1 MIKFELKTPQPGV
14 VFYGNRQRNRQSGTT
29 AVILNIQAD
38 AGVKEVR
45 FTSIKGCSQ
54 IKIDLSTDSF
64 CPDTE
69 TLYIG
74 SDVTNIRIKNNMFP
88 KVTKVVSDS
97 KHFLSGNVLVEV
109 FEDRTYRLKNTF
121 CKMMNGGNID
131 MKKVNWINDNAFE
144 DCWSANITN
153 IEKTVRCDYKA
164 FFSYNGINL
173 LPVVDGAHMMGNI
186 MMTVSNT
193 IPACTT
199 AINRYIDFSG
209 RNVKLTN
216 PGIVNDI
223 YTAHMPKRIYVDNE
237 GIISPDEIYTA
248 GNTSIENIDI
258 NPKNKYY
265 TSIDGIVY
273 TADKKTLIRCP
284 VGKSGKV
291 VIPDG
296 VTTIGRH
303 AFRSC
308 KISEVVIPDSVTEI
322 GISAFTESHIQDF
335 TLGKGMTYIGKYMF
349 STCKNIKHIHIPSHI
364 KEIMSSAFSACNA
377 EDIVL
382 DEGVERIG
390 LNAFEVSTANDTKIT
405 LPPSVKMIGNG
416 ALRNIK
422 NVTLTDKIPS
432 GFFTSLYTSDSGAD
446 IHVNIGGKQYV
457 LPSQSRFQEIDD
469 YVSFLPINDRL
480 LWQQYMY
487 INDSDI
493 MKRYKFIMRAYKAV
507 NGDIEEQSKKEMLDM
522 LRDNQKYIINNC
534 CEYKYKAEYFIFML
548 SLDICTKQTIEK
560 IISFAD
566 KTEGLSLKAY
576 ALDAL
581 NRIDT
586 KTDFEI

>member
-1 MIKFELKTPQPGV
+1 MTKLELKIPQPGV
-14 VFYGNRQRNRQSGTT
+14 TFYGNRRLTT
-29 AVILNIQAD
+29 VTILDIKVD
-38 AGVKEVR
+38 DGVKEV
-45 FTSIKGCSQ
+45 FFEGLKDCDAIEV
-54 IKIDLSTDSF
+54 KIQSDCR
-64 CPDTE
+64 CPSVE
-69 TLYIG
+69 RLYI
-74 SDVTNIRIKNNMFP
+74 SENVRNISISNNTFP
-88 KVTKVVSDS
+88 NVNRVNSDS
-97 KHFLSGNVLVEV
+97 KYFLSGNVLIEHDDVQ
-109 FEDRTYRLKNTF
+109 DIYILKNTF
-121 CKMMNGGNID
+121 CKKKGENID
-131 MKKVNWINDNAFE
+131 LKNVNRIKDYAFVN
-144 DCWSANITN
+144 CWSANITN
-153 IEKTVRCDYKA
+153 IGKTVRCDYKA
-164 FFSYNGINL
+164 FFNYNGINL

-216 PGIVNDI
+216 PGIVSNI
-223 YTAHMPKRIYVDNE
+223 YPAHMPKRIYVDNE
-237 GIISPDEIYTA
+237 RIISPDEIYTV

-390 LNAFEVSTANDTKIT
+390 LNAFEVSTANDTKII
-405 LPPSVKMIGNG
+405 LPSSVKMIGDG

-422 NVTLTDKIPS
+422 NVTLTNKIPP
-432 GFFTSLYTSDSGAD
+432 GFFMSLDTYESGAD
-446 IHVNIGGKQYV
+446 IYVKIRGKQYI
-457 LPSQSRFQEIDD
+457 LPSQSHFQTIDD
-469 YVSFLPINDRL
+469 YVMSLPFDDQI
-480 LWQQYMY
+480 LWRQFKY
-487 INDSDI
+487 ITEP
-493 MKRYKFIMRAYKAV
+493 MERYEFIMRAYKAV
-507 NGDIEEQSKKEMLDM
+507 DGDIEEQSKKEMLDM
-522 LRDNQKYIINNC
+522 LRDNQEYIINNYC
-534 CEYKYKAEYFIFML
+534 KYRYNVEDFIFML

-581 NRIDT
+581 NRMDT

>member
-1 MIKFELKTPQPGV
+1 MTKLELKIPQPGV
-14 VFYGNRQRNRQSGTT
+14 TFYGNRRLTT
-29 AVILNIQAD
+29 VTILDIKVED
-38 AGVKEVR
+38 GVKEV
-45 FTSIKGCSQ
+45 FFESLKDCDAIEV
-54 IKIDLSTDSF
+54 KIQSDCR
-64 CPDTE
+64 CPSVE
-69 TLYIG
+69 RLYI
-74 SDVTNIRIKNNMFP
+74 SENVRNISISNNTFP
-88 KVTKVVSDS
+88 NVNRVNSDS
-97 KHFLSGNVLVEV
+97 KYFLSGNVLIEHYDVQ
-109 FEDRTYRLKNTF
+109 DIYILKNTF
-121 CKMMNGGNID
+121 CKKKGENID
-131 MKKVNWINDNAFE
+131 LKNVNRIKDYAFVN
-144 DCWSANITN
+144 CCSGNVTN
-153 IEKTVRCDYKA
+153 VSEQILCDYKA
-164 FFSYNGINL
+164 FYQYKGIYQ

-199 AINRYIDFSG
+199 AINRYIDFSR

-216 PGIVNDI
+216 PGIVSNI
-223 YTAHMPKRIYVDNE
+223 YPAHMPKRIYVDNE
-237 GIISPDEIYTA
+237 RIISPDEIYTA

-390 LNAFEVSTANDTKIT
+390 LNAFEVSTANDTKII
-405 LPPSVKMIGNG
+405 LPSSVKMIGDG

-422 NVTLTDKIPS
+422 NVTLTNKIPP
-432 GFFTSLYTSDSGAD
+432 GFFMSLDTYESGAD
-446 IHVNIGGKQYV
+446 IYVKIRGKQYI
-457 LPSQSRFQEIDD
+457 LPSQSHFQTIDD
-469 YVSFLPINDRL
+469 YVMSLPFDDQI
-480 LWQQYMY
+480 LWRQFKY
-487 INDSDI
+487 ITEP
-493 MKRYKFIMRAYKAV
+493 MERYEFIMRAYKAV
-507 NGDIEEQSKKEMLDM
+507 DGDIEEQSKKEMLDM
-522 LRDNQKYIINNC
+522 LRDNQEYIINNYC
-534 CEYKYKAEYFIFML
+534 KYRYDVEDFIFML

-581 NRIDT
+581 NRMDT

>member
-1 MIKFELKTPQPGV
+1 MTKLELKIPQPGV
-14 VFYGNRQRNRQSGTT
+14 TFYGNRRLTT
-29 AVILNIQAD
+29 VTILDIKVED
-38 AGVKEVR
+38 GVKEV
-45 FTSIKGCSQ
+45 FFESLKDCDAIEV
-54 IKIDLSTDSF
+54 KIQSDCR
-64 CPDTE
+64 CPSVE
-69 TLYIG
+69 RLYI
-74 SDVTNIRIKNNMFP
+74 SENVRNISISNNTFP
-88 KVTKVVSDS
+88 NVNRVNSDS
-97 KHFLSGNVLVEV
+97 KYFLSGNVLIEHYDVQ
-109 FEDRTYRLKNTF
+109 DIYILKNTF
-121 CKMMNGGNID
+121 CKKKGENID
-131 MKKVNWINDNAFE
+131 LKNVNRIKDYAFVN
-144 DCWSANITN
+144 CCSGNVTN
-153 IEKTVRCDYKA
+153 VSEQILCDYKA
-164 FFSYNGINL
+164 FYQYKGIYQ

-216 PGIVNDI
+216 PGIVSNI
-223 YTAHMPKRIYVDNE
+223 YPAHMPKRIYVDNE
-237 GIISPDEIYTA
+237 RIISPDEIYTA

-335 TLGKGMTYIGKYMF
+335 TLGKGMPYIGKYMF

-390 LNAFEVSTANDTKIT
+390 LNAFEVSTANDTKII
-405 LPPSVKMIGNG
+405 LPSSVKMIGDG

-422 NVTLTDKIPS
+422 NVTLTNKIPP
-432 GFFTSLYTSDSGAD
+432 GFFMSLDTYESGAD
-446 IHVNIGGKQYV
+446 IYVKIRGKQYI
-457 LPSQSRFQEIDD
+457 LPSQSHFQTIDD
-469 YVSFLPINDRL
+469 YVMSLPFDDQI
-480 LWQQYMY
+480 LWRQFKY
-487 INDSDI
+487 ITEP
-493 MKRYKFIMRAYKAV
+493 MERYEFIMRAYKAV
-507 NGDIEEQSKKEMLDM
+507 DGDIEEQSKKEMLDM
-522 LRDNQKYIINNC
+522 LRDNQEYIINNYC
-534 CEYKYKAEYFIFML
+534 KYRYDVEDFIFML

-581 NRIDT
+581 NRMDT

>member
-1 MIKFELKTPQPGV
+1 MTKLELKIPQPGV
-14 VFYGNRQRNRQSGTT
+14 TFYGNRRLTT
-29 AVILNIQAD
+29 VTILDIKVD
-38 AGVKEVR
+38 DGVKEV
-45 FTSIKGCSQ
+45 FFEGLKDCDAIEV
-54 IKIDLSTDSF
+54 KIQSDCR
-64 CPDTE
+64 CPSVE
-69 TLYIG
+69 RLYI
-74 SDVTNIRIKNNMFP
+74 SENVRNISISNNTFP
-88 KVTKVVSDS
+88 NVNRVNSDS
-97 KHFLSGNVLVEV
+97 KYFLSGNVLIEHYDVQ
-109 FEDRTYRLKNTF
+109 DIYILKNTF
-121 CKMMNGGNID
+121 CKKKGENID
-131 MKKVNWINDNAFE
+131 LKNVNRIKDYAFVN
-144 DCWSANITN
+144 CCSGNVTN
-153 IEKTVRCDYKA
+153 VSEQILCDYKA
-164 FFSYNGINL
+164 FYQYKGIYQ

-216 PGIVNDI
+216 PGIVSNI
-223 YTAHMPKRIYVDNE
+223 HPAHMPKRIYVDNE
-237 GIISPDEIYTA
+237 RIISPDEIYTA

-364 KEIMSSAFSACNA
+364 KEIMSSAFYACNA

-390 LNAFEVSTANDTKIT
+390 LNAFEVSTANDTKII
-405 LPPSVKMIGNG
+405 LPSSVKMIGDG

-422 NVTLTDKIPS
+422 NVTLTNKIPP
-432 GFFTSLYTSDSGAD
+432 GFFMSLDTYESGAD
-446 IHVNIGGKQYV
+446 IYVKIRGKQYI
-457 LPSQSRFQEIDD
+457 LPSQSHFQTIDD
-469 YVSFLPINDRL
+469 YVMSLPFDDQI
-480 LWQQYMY
+480 LWRQFKY
-487 INDSDI
+487 ITEP
-493 MKRYKFIMRAYKAV
+493 MERYEFIMRAYKAV
-507 NGDIEEQSKKEMLDM
+507 DGDIEEQSKKEMLDM
-522 LRDNQKYIINNC
+522 LRDNQKYIISNC
-534 CEYKYKAEYFIFML
+534 CTYRYEAEYFIFML
-548 SLDICTKQTIEK
+548 SLDICTRQTIEK

-581 NRIDT
+581 NRMDT

>member
-1 MIKFELKTPQPGV
+1 MTKLELKIPQPGV
-14 VFYGNRQRNRQSGTT
+14 TFYGNRRLTT
-29 AVILNIQAD
+29 VTILDIKVED
-38 AGVKEVR
+38 GVKEV
-45 FTSIKGCSQ
+45 FFESLKDCDAIEV
-54 IKIDLSTDSF
+54 KIQSDCR
-64 CPDTE
+64 CPSVE
-69 TLYIG
+69 RLYI
-74 SDVTNIRIKNNMFP
+74 SENVRNISISNNTFP
-88 KVTKVVSDS
+88 NVNRVNSDS
-97 KHFLSGNVLVEV
+97 KYFLSGNVLIEHDDVQ
-109 FEDRTYRLKNTF
+109 DIYILKNTF
-121 CKMMNGGNID
+121 CKKKGENID
-131 MKKVNWINDNAFE
+131 LKNVNRIKDYAFVN
-144 DCWSANITN
+144 CCSGNVTN
-153 IEKTVRCDYKA
+153 VSEQILCDYKA
-164 FFSYNGINL
+164 FYQYKGIYQ

-216 PGIVNDI
+216 PGIVSNI
-223 YTAHMPKRIYVDNE
+223 YSAHMPKRIYVDNE
-237 GIISPDEIYTA
+237 RIISPDEIYTA

-390 LNAFEVSTANDTKIT
+390 LNAFEVSTANDTKII
-405 LPPSVKMIGNG
+405 LPSSVKMIGDG

-422 NVTLTDKIPS
+422 NVTLTNKIPP
-432 GFFTSLYTSDSGAD
+432 GFFMSLDTYESGAD
-446 IHVNIGGKQYV
+446 IYVKIRGKQYI
-457 LPSQSRFQEIDD
+457 LPSQSHFQTIDD
-469 YVSFLPINDRL
+469 YVMYLPFDDQI
-480 LWQQYMY
+480 LWRQFKY
-487 INDSDI
+487 ITEP
-493 MKRYKFIMRAYKAV
+493 MERYEFIMRAYKAV
-507 NGDIEEQSKKEMLDM
+507 DGDIEEQSKKEMLDM
-522 LRDNQKYIINNC
+522 LRDNQEYIINNYC
-534 CEYKYKAEYFIFML
+534 KYRYDVEDFIFML
-548 SLDICTKQTIEK
+548 SLDICTRQTIEK

-581 NRIDT
+581 NRMDT

>member
-1 MIKFELKTPQPGV
+1 MTKLELKIPQPGV
-14 VFYGNRQRNRQSGTT
+14 TFYGNRRLTT
-29 AVILNIQAD
+29 VTILDIKVD
-38 AGVKEVR
+38 DGVKEV
-45 FTSIKGCSQ
+45 FFEGLKDCDAIEV
-54 IKIDLSTDSF
+54 KIQNDCR
-64 CPDTE
+64 CPSVE
-69 TLYIG
+69 RLYI
-74 SDVTNIRIKNNMFP
+74 SENVRNISISNNTFP
-88 KVTKVVSDS
+88 NVNRVVSDS
-97 KHFLSGNVLVEV
+97 KYFLSGNVLIEHYDVQ
-109 FEDRTYRLKNTF
+109 DIYILKNTF
-121 CKMMNGGNID
+121 CKKKGENID
-131 MKKVNWINDNAFE
+131 LKNVNRIKDYAFVN
-144 DCWSANITN
+144 CWSANITN
-153 IEKTVRCDYKA
+153 IGKTVRCDYKA
-164 FFSYNGINL
+164 FFNYNGINL

-216 PGIVNDI
+216 PGIVSNI
-223 YTAHMPKRIYVDNE
+223 YPAHMPKRIYVDNE
-237 GIISPDEIYTA
+237 RIISPDEIYTA

-390 LNAFEVSTANDTKIT
+390 LNAFEVSTANDTKII
-405 LPPSVKMIGNG
+405 LPSSVKMIGDG

-422 NVTLTDKIPS
+422 NVTLTNKIPP
-432 GFFTSLYTSDSGAD
+432 GFFMSLDTYESGAD
-446 IHVNIGGKQYV
+446 IYVKIRSKQYI
-457 LPSQSRFQEIDD
+457 LPSQSHFQTIDD
-469 YVSFLPINDRL
+469 YVMSLPFDDQI
-480 LWQQYMY
+480 LWRQFKY
-487 INDSDI
+487 ITEP
-493 MKRYKFIMRAYKAV
+493 MERYEFIMRAYKAV
-507 NGDIEEQSKKEMLDM
+507 DGDIEEQSKKEMLDM
-522 LRDNQKYIINNC
+522 LRDNQEYIINNYC
-534 CEYKYKAEYFIFML
+534 KYRYDVEDFIFML

-560 IISFAD
+560 IISLAD

-581 NRIDT
+581 NRMDT

>member
-1 MIKFELKTPQPGV
+1 MTKLELKIPQPGV
-14 VFYGNRQRNRQSGTT
+14 TFYGNRRLTT
-29 AVILNIQAD
+29 VTILDIKVD
-38 AGVKEVR
+38 DGVKEV
-45 FTSIKGCSQ
+45 FFEGLKDCDAIEV
-54 IKIDLSTDSF
+54 KIQSDCR
-64 CPDTE
+64 CPSVE
-69 TLYIG
+69 RLYI
-74 SDVTNIRIKNNMFP
+74 SENVRNISISNNTFP
-88 KVTKVVSDS
+88 NVNRVNSDS
-97 KHFLSGNVLVEV
+97 KYFLSGNVLIEYYDVQ
-109 FEDRTYRLKNTF
+109 DIYILKNTF
-121 CKMMNGGNID
+121 CKKKGENID
-131 MKKVNWINDNAFE
+131 LKNVNRIKDYAFVN
-144 DCWSANITN
+144 CCSGNVTN
-153 IEKTVRCDYKA
+153 IGKTVRCDYKA
-164 FFSYNGINL
+164 FFNYNGINL

-216 PGIVNDI
+216 PGIVSNI
-223 YTAHMPKRIYVDNE
+223 YPAHMPKRIYVDNE
-237 GIISPDEIYTA
+237 RIISPDEIYTA

-390 LNAFEVSTANDTKIT
+390 LNAFEVSTANDTKII
-405 LPPSVKMIGNG
+405 LPSSVKMIGDG

-422 NVTLTDKIPS
+422 NVTLTNKIPP
-432 GFFTSLYTSDSGAD
+432 GFFMSLDTYESGAD
-446 IHVNIGGKQYV
+446 IYVKIRGKQYI
-457 LPSQSRFQEIDD
+457 LPSQSHFQTIDD
-469 YVSFLPINDRL
+469 YVMSLPFDDQI
-480 LWQQYMY
+480 LWRQFKY
-487 INDSDI
+487 ITEP
-493 MKRYKFIMRAYKAV
+493 MERYEFIMRAYKAV
-507 NGDIEEQSKKEMLDM
+507 DGDIEEQSKKEMLDM
-522 LRDNQKYIINNC
+522 LRDNQEYIINNYC
-534 CEYKYKAEYFIFML
+534 KYRYDVEDFIFML

-581 NRIDT
+581 NRMDT

>member
-1 MIKFELKTPQPGV
+1 MTKLELKIPQPGV
-14 VFYGNRQRNRQSGTT
+14 TFYGNRRLTT
-29 AVILNIQAD
+29 VTILDIKVD
-38 AGVKEVR
+38 DGVKEV
-45 FTSIKGCSQ
+45 FFEGLKDCDAIEV
-54 IKIDLSTDSF
+54 KIQSDCR
-64 CPDTE
+64 CPSVE
-69 TLYIG
+69 RLYI
-74 SDVTNIRIKNNMFP
+74 SENVRNISISNNTFP
-88 KVTKVVSDS
+88 NVNRVNSDS
-97 KHFLSGNVLVEV
+97 KYFLSGNVLIEHYDVQ
-109 FEDRTYRLKNTF
+109 DIYILKNTF
-121 CKMMNGGNID
+121 CKKKGENID
-131 MKKVNWINDNAFE
+131 LKNVNRIKDYAFVN
-144 DCWSANITN
+144 CCSGNVTN
-153 IEKTVRCDYKA
+153 VSEQILCDYKA
-164 FFSYNGINL
+164 FYQYKGIYQ
-173 LPVVDGAHMMGNI
+173 LPVVNGAHMLGNI

-216 PGIVNDI
+216 PGIVSNI
-223 YTAHMPKRIYVDNE
+223 YPAHMPKRIYVDNE
-237 GIISPDEIYTA
+237 RIISPDEIYTA

-390 LNAFEVSTANDTKIT
+390 LNAFEVSTANDTKII
-405 LPPSVKMIGNG
+405 LPSSVKMIGDG

-422 NVTLTDKIPS
+422 NVTLTNKIPP
-432 GFFTSLYTSDSGAD
+432 GFFMSLDTYESGAD
-446 IHVNIGGKQYV
+446 IYVKIRGKQYI
-457 LPSQSRFQEIDD
+457 LPSQSHFQTIDD
-469 YVSFLPINDRL
+469 YVMSLPFDDQI
-480 LWQQYMY
+480 LWRQFKY
-487 INDSDI
+487 ITEP
-493 MKRYKFIMRAYKAV
+493 MERYEFIMRAYKAV
-507 NGDIEEQSKKEMLDM
+507 DGDIEEQSKKEMLDM
-522 LRDNQKYIINNC
+522 LRDNQEYIINNYC
-534 CEYKYKAEYFIFML
+534 KYRYDVEDFIFML

-581 NRIDT
+581 NRMDT

>member
-1 MIKFELKTPQPGV
+1 MTKLELKIPQPGV
-14 VFYGNRQRNRQSGTT
+14 TFYGNRRLTT
-29 AVILNIQAD
+29 VTILDIKVED
-38 AGVKEVR
+38 GVKEV
-45 FTSIKGCSQ
+45 FFESLKDCDAIEV
-54 IKIDLSTDSF
+54 KIQSDCR
-64 CPDTE
+64 CPSVE
-69 TLYIG
+69 RLYI
-74 SDVTNIRIKNNMFP
+74 SENVRNISISNNTFP
-88 KVTKVVSDS
+88 NVNRVNSDS
-97 KHFLSGNVLVEV
+97 KYFLSGNVLIEHYDVQ
-109 FEDRTYRLKNTF
+109 DIYILKNTF
-121 CKMMNGGNID
+121 CKKKGENID
-131 MKKVNWINDNAFE
+131 LKNVNRIKDYAFVN
-144 DCWSANITN
+144 CCSGNVTN
-153 IEKTVRCDYKA
+153 IGKTVRCDYKA
-164 FFSYNGINL
+164 FFNYNGINL

-216 PGIVNDI
+216 PGIVSNI
-223 YTAHMPKRIYVDNE
+223 YPAHMPKRIYVDNE
-237 GIISPDEIYTA
+237 RIISPDEIYTA

-390 LNAFEVSTANDTKIT
+390 LNAFEVSTANDTKII
-405 LPPSVKMIGNG
+405 LPSSVKMIGDG

-422 NVTLTDKIPS
+422 NVTLTNKIPP
-432 GFFTSLYTSDSGAD
+432 GFFMSLDTYESGAD
-446 IHVNIGGKQYV
+446 IYVKIRGKQYI
-457 LPSQSRFQEIDD
+457 LPSQSHFQTIDD
-469 YVSFLPINDRL
+469 YVMSLPFDDQI
-480 LWQQYMY
+480 LWRQFKY
-487 INDSDI
+487 ITEP
-493 MKRYKFIMRAYKAV
+493 MERYEFIMRAYKAV
-507 NGDIEEQSKKEMLDM
+507 DGDIEEQSKKEMLDM
-522 LRDNQKYIINNC
+522 LRDNQEYIINNYC
-534 CEYKYKAEYFIFML
+534 KYRYDVEDFIFML

-581 NRIDT
+581 NRMDT

>member
-1 MIKFELKTPQPGV
+1 MTKLELKIPQPGV
-14 VFYGNRQRNRQSGTT
+14 TFYGNRRLTT
-29 AVILNIQAD
+29 VTILDIKVD
-38 AGVKEVR
+38 DGVKEV
-45 FTSIKGCSQ
+45 FFEGLKDCDAIEV
-54 IKIDLSTDSF
+54 KIQSDCR
-64 CPDTE
+64 CPSVE
-69 TLYIG
+69 RLYI
-74 SDVTNIRIKNNMFP
+74 SENVRNISISNNTFP
-88 KVTKVVSDS
+88 NVNRVNSDS
-97 KHFLSGNVLVEV
+97 KYFLSGNVLIEHYDVQ
-109 FEDRTYRLKNTF
+109 DIYILKNTF
-121 CKMMNGGNID
+121 CKKKGENID
-131 MKKVNWINDNAFE
+131 LKNVNRIKDYAFVN
-144 DCWSANITN
+144 CCSGNVTN
-153 IEKTVRCDYKA
+153 VSEQILCDYKA
-164 FFSYNGINL
+164 FYQYKGIYQ

-216 PGIVNDI
+216 PGIVSNI
-223 YTAHMPKRIYVDNE
+223 YPAHMPKRIYVDNE
-237 GIISPDEIYTA
+237 RIISPDEIYTA

-390 LNAFEVSTANDTKIT
+390 LNAFEVSTANDTKII
-405 LPPSVKMIGNG
+405 LPSSVKMIGDG

-422 NVTLTDKIPS
+422 NVTLTNKIPP
-432 GFFTSLYTSDSGAD
+432 GFFMSLDTYESGAD
-446 IHVNIGGKQYV
+446 IYVKIRGKQYI
-457 LPSQSRFQEIDD
+457 LPSQSHFQTIDD
-469 YVSFLPINDRL
+469 YVMSLPFDDQI
-480 LWQQYMY
+480 LWRQFKY
-487 INDSDI
+487 ITEP
-493 MKRYKFIMRAYKAV
+493 MERYEFIMRAYKAV
-507 NGDIEEQSKKEMLDM
+507 DGDIEEQSKKEMLDM
-522 LRDNQKYIINNC
+522 LRDNQKYIISNC
-534 CEYKYKAEYFIFML
+534 CTYRYEAEYFIFML
-548 SLDICTKQTIEK
+548 SLDICTRQTIEK

-566 KTEGLSLKAY
+566 KTEGLLLKAY

-581 NRIDT
+581 NRMDT

>member
-1 MIKFELKTPQPGV
+1 MTKLELKIPQPGV
-14 VFYGNRQRNRQSGTT
+14 TFYGNRRLTT
-29 AVILNIQAD
+29 VTILDIKVED
-38 AGVKEVR
+38 GVKEV
-45 FTSIKGCSQ
+45 FFESLKDCDAIEV
-54 IKIDLSTDSF
+54 KIQSDCR
-64 CPDTE
+64 CPSVE
-69 TLYIG
+69 RLYI
-74 SDVTNIRIKNNMFP
+74 SENVRNISISNNTFP
-88 KVTKVVSDS
+88 NVNRVNSDS
-97 KHFLSGNVLVEV
+97 KYFLSGNVLIEHDDVQ
-109 FEDRTYRLKNTF
+109 DIYILKNTF
-121 CKMMNGGNID
+121 CKKKGENID
-131 MKKVNWINDNAFE
+131 LKNVNRIKDYAFVN
-144 DCWSANITN
+144 CWSANITN
-153 IEKTVRCDYKA
+153 IGKTVRCDYKA
-164 FFSYNGINL
+164 FFNYNGINL

-216 PGIVNDI
+216 PGIVSNI
-223 YTAHMPKRIYVDNE
+223 YPAHMPKRIYVDNE
-237 GIISPDEIYTA
+237 RIISPDEIYTA

-390 LNAFEVSTANDTKIT
+390 LNAFEVSTANDTKII
-405 LPPSVKMIGNG
+405 LPSSVKMIGDG

-422 NVTLTDKIPS
+422 NVTLTNKIPP
-432 GFFTSLYTSDSGAD
+432 GFFMSLDTYESGAD
-446 IHVNIGGKQYV
+446 IYVKIRGKQYI
-457 LPSQSRFQEIDD
+457 LPSQSHFQTIDD
-469 YVSFLPINDRL
+469 YVMSLPFDDQI
-480 LWQQYMY
+480 LWRQFKY
-487 INDSDI
+487 ITEP
-493 MKRYKFIMRAYKAV
+493 MKRYEFIMRAYKAV
-507 NGDIEEQSKKEMLDM
+507 DGNIEEQSKKEMLDM
-522 LRDNQKYIINNC
+522 LRDNQKYIISNC
-534 CEYKYKAEYFIFML
+534 CTYRYEAEYFIFML
-548 SLDICTKQTIEK
+548 SLDICTRQTIEK

-581 NRIDT
+581 NRMDT

>member
-1 MIKFELKTPQPGV
+1 MTKLELKIPQPGV
-14 VFYGNRQRNRQSGTT
+14 TFYGNRRLTT
-29 AVILNIQAD
+29 VTILDIKVD
-38 AGVKEVR
+38 DGVKEV
-45 FTSIKGCSQ
+45 FFEGLKDCDVIEV
-54 IKIDLSTDSF
+54 KIQSDCR
-64 CPDTE
+64 CPSVE
-69 TLYIG
+69 RLYI
-74 SDVTNIRIKNNMFP
+74 SENVRNISISNNTFP
-88 KVTKVVSDS
+88 NVNRVVSDS
-97 KHFLSGNVLVEV
+97 KYFLSGNVLIEHYDVQ
-109 FEDRTYRLKNTF
+109 DIYILKNTF
-121 CKMMNGGNID
+121 CKKKGENID
-131 MKKVNWINDNAFE
+131 IKNVNRIKDYAFVN
-144 DCWSANITN
+144 CCSGNVTN
-153 IEKTVRCDYKA
+153 VSEQILCDYKA
-164 FFSYNGINL
+164 FYQYKGIYQ

-216 PGIVNDI
+216 PGIVSNI
-223 YTAHMPKRIYVDNE
+223 HPAHMPKRIYVDNE
-237 GIISPDEIYTA
+237 RIISPDEIYTA

-390 LNAFEVSTANDTKIT
+390 LNAFEVSTANDTKII
-405 LPPSVKMIGNG
+405 LPSSVKMIGDG

-422 NVTLTDKIPS
+422 NVTLTNKIPP
-432 GFFTSLYTSDSGAD
+432 GFFMSLDTYESGAD
-446 IHVNIGGKQYV
+446 IYVKIRGKQYI
-457 LPSQSRFQEIDD
+457 LPSQSHFQTIDD
-469 YVSFLPINDRL
+469 YVMSLPFDDQI
-480 LWQQYMY
+480 LWRQFKY
-487 INDSDI
+487 ITEP
-493 MKRYKFIMRAYKAV
+493 MERYEFIMRAYKAV
-507 NGDIEEQSKKEMLDM
+507 DGDIEEQSKKEMLDM
-522 LRDNQKYIINNC
+522 LRDNQKYIISNC
-534 CEYKYKAEYFIFML
+534 CTYRYEAEYFIFML
-548 SLDICTKQTIEK
+548 SLDICTRQTIEK

-566 KTEGLSLKAY
+566 KTEGLSIKAY

-581 NRIDT
+581 NRMDI

>member
-1 MIKFELKTPQPGV
+1 MTKLELKIPQPGV
-14 VFYGNRQRNRQSGTT
+14 TFYGNRRLTT
-29 AVILNIQAD
+29 VTILDIKVED
-38 AGVKEVR
+38 GVKEV
-45 FTSIKGCSQ
+45 FFESLKDCDAIEV
-54 IKIDLSTDSF
+54 KIQSDCR
-64 CPDTE
+64 CPSVE
-69 TLYIG
+69 RLYI
-74 SDVTNIRIKNNMFP
+74 SENVRNISISNNTFP
-88 KVTKVVSDS
+88 NVNRVNSDS
-97 KHFLSGNVLVEV
+97 KYFLSGNVLIEHYDVQ
-109 FEDRTYRLKNTF
+109 DIYILKNTF
-121 CKMMNGGNID
+121 CKKKGENID
-131 MKKVNWINDNAFE
+131 LKNVNRIKDYAFVN
-144 DCWSANITN
+144 CCSGNVTN
-153 IEKTVRCDYKA
+153 VSEQILCDYKA
-164 FFSYNGINL
+164 FYQYKGICQ

-216 PGIVNDI
+216 PGIVSNI
-223 YTAHMPKRIYVDNE
+223 YLAHMPKRIYVDNE
-237 GIISPDEIYTA
+237 RIISPDEIYTA

-390 LNAFEVSTANDTKIT
+390 LNAFEVSTANDTKII
-405 LPPSVKMIGNG
+405 LPSSVKMIGDG

-422 NVTLTDKIPS
+422 NVTLTNKIPP
-432 GFFTSLYTSDSGAD
+432 GFFMSLDTYESGAD
-446 IHVNIGGKQYV
+446 IYVKIRGKQYI
-457 LPSQSRFQEIDD
+457 LPSQSHFQTIDD
-469 YVSFLPINDRL
+469 YVMSLPFDDQI
-480 LWQQYMY
+480 LWRQFKY
-487 INDSDI
+487 ITEP
-493 MKRYKFIMRAYKAV
+493 MERYEFIMRAYKAV
-507 NGDIEEQSKKEMLDM
+507 DGDIEEQSKKEMLDM
-522 LRDNQKYIINNC
+522 LRDNQEYIINNYC
-534 CEYKYKAEYFIFML
+534 KYRYDVEDFIFML

-576 ALDAL
+576 ALYAL
-581 NRIDT
+581 NRMDT

>member
-1 MIKFELKTPQPGV
+1 MYISENVRNISISNNTFPNV
-14 VFYGNRQRNRQSGTT
+14 NRVN
-29 AVILNIQAD
+29 
-38 AGVKEVR
+38 
-45 FTSIKGCSQ
+45 
-54 IKIDLSTDSF
+54 
-64 CPDTE
+64 
-69 TLYIG
+69 
-74 SDVTNIRIKNNMFP
+74 
-88 KVTKVVSDS
+88 SDS
-97 KHFLSGNVLVEV
+97 KYFLSGNVLIEHYDVQ
-109 FEDRTYRLKNTF
+109 DIYILKNTF
-121 CKMMNGGNID
+121 CKKKGENID
-131 MKKVNWINDNAFE
+131 LKNVNRIKDYAFVN
-144 DCWSANITN
+144 CCSGNVTN
-153 IEKTVRCDYKA
+153 VSEQILCDYKA
-164 FFSYNGINL
+164 FYQYKGIYQ

-216 PGIVNDI
+216 PGIVSNI
-223 YTAHMPKRIYVDNE
+223 YPAHMPKRIYVDNE
-237 GIISPDEIYTA
+237 RIISPDEIYTA

-390 LNAFEVSTANDTKIT
+390 LNAFEVSTANDTKII
-405 LPPSVKMIGNG
+405 LPSSVKMIGDG

-422 NVTLTDKIPS
+422 NVTLTNKIPP
-432 GFFTSLYTSDSGAD
+432 GFFMSLDTYESGAD
-446 IHVNIGGKQYV
+446 IYVKIRGKQYI
-457 LPSQSRFQEIDD
+457 LPSQSHFQTIDD
-469 YVSFLPINDRL
+469 YVMSLPFDDQI
-480 LWQQYMY
+480 LWRQFKY
-487 INDSDI
+487 ITEP
-493 MKRYKFIMRAYKAV
+493 MERYEFIMRAYKAV
-507 NGDIEEQSKKEMLDM
+507 DGDIEEQSKKEMLDM
-522 LRDNQKYIINNC
+522 LRDNQEYIINNYC
-534 CEYKYKAEYFIFML
+534 KYRYDVEDFIFML

-581 NRIDT
+581 NRMDT

>member
-1 MIKFELKTPQPGV
+1 MTKLELKIPQPGV
-14 VFYGNRQRNRQSGTT
+14 TFYGNRRLTT
-29 AVILNIQAD
+29 VTILDIKVD
-38 AGVKEVR
+38 DGVKEV
-45 FTSIKGCSQ
+45 FFEGLKDCDAIEV
-54 IKIDLSTDSF
+54 KIQSDCR
-64 CPDTE
+64 CPSVE
-69 TLYIG
+69 RLYI
-74 SDVTNIRIKNNMFP
+74 SENVRNISISNNTFP
-88 KVTKVVSDS
+88 NVNRVNSDS
-97 KHFLSGNVLVEV
+97 KYFLSGNVLIEHYDVQ
-109 FEDRTYRLKNTF
+109 DIYILKNTF
-121 CKMMNGGNID
+121 CKKKGENID
-131 MKKVNWINDNAFE
+131 LKNVNRIKDYAFVN
-144 DCWSANITN
+144 CCSGNVTN
-153 IEKTVRCDYKA
+153 VSEQILCDYKA
-164 FFSYNGINL
+164 FYQYKGIYQ
-173 LPVVDGAHMMGNI
+173 LPAVDGAHMMGNI

-216 PGIVNDI
+216 PGIVSNI
-223 YTAHMPKRIYVDNE
+223 HPAHMPKRIYVDNE
-237 GIISPDEIYTA
+237 RIISPDEIYTA

-390 LNAFEVSTANDTKIT
+390 LNAFEVSTANDTKII
-405 LPPSVKMIGNG
+405 LPSSVKMIGDG

-422 NVTLTDKIPS
+422 NVTLTNKIPP
-432 GFFTSLYTSDSGAD
+432 GFFMSLDTYESGAD
-446 IHVNIGGKQYV
+446 IYVKIRGKQYI
-457 LPSQSRFQEIDD
+457 LPSQSHFQTIDD
-469 YVSFLPINDRL
+469 YVMSLPFDDQI
-480 LWQQYMY
+480 LWRQFKY
-487 INDSDI
+487 ITEP
-493 MKRYKFIMRAYKAV
+493 MERYEFIMRAYKAV
-507 NGDIEEQSKKEMLDM
+507 DGDIEEQSKKEMLDM
-522 LRDNQKYIINNC
+522 LRDNQKYIISNC
-534 CEYKYKAEYFIFML
+534 CTYRYEAEYFIFML
-548 SLDICTKQTIEK
+548 SLDICTRQTIEK

-566 KTEGLSLKAY
+566 KTEGLLLKAY

-581 NRIDT
+581 NRMDT

>member
-1 MIKFELKTPQPGV
+1 MTKLELKIPQPGV
-14 VFYGNRQRNRQSGTT
+14 TFYGNRRLTT
-29 AVILNIQAD
+29 VTILDIKVD
-38 AGVKEVR
+38 DGVKEV
-45 FTSIKGCSQ
+45 FFEGLKDCDAIEV
-54 IKIDLSTDSF
+54 KIQSDCR
-64 CPDTE
+64 CPSVE
-69 TLYIG
+69 RLYI
-74 SDVTNIRIKNNMFP
+74 SENVRNISISNNTFP
-88 KVTKVVSDS
+88 NVNRVVSDS
-97 KHFLSGNVLVEV
+97 KYFLSGNVLIEHYDVQ
-109 FEDRTYRLKNTF
+109 DIYILKNTF
-121 CKMMNGGNID
+121 CKKKGENID
-131 MKKVNWINDNAFE
+131 LKNVNRIKDYAFVN
-144 DCWSANITN
+144 CWSANITN
-153 IEKTVRCDYKA
+153 IEKTVQCDYKA
-164 FFSYNGINL
+164 FFNYNGINL

-216 PGIVNDI
+216 PGIVSNI
-223 YTAHMPKRIYVDNE
+223 YPAHMPKRIYVDNE
-237 GIISPDEIYTA
+237 RIISPDEIYTA

-291 VIPDG
+291 IIPDG

-390 LNAFEVSTANDTKIT
+390 LNAFEMSTANDTKII
-405 LPPSVKMIGNG
+405 LPSSVKMIGDG

-422 NVTLTDKIPS
+422 NVTLTNKIPP
-432 GFFTSLYTSDSGAD
+432 GFFMSLDTYESGAD
-446 IHVNIGGKQYV
+446 IYVKIRGKQYI
-457 LPSQSRFQEIDD
+457 LPSQSHFQTIDD
-469 YVSFLPINDRL
+469 YVMSLPFDDQI
-480 LWQQYMY
+480 LWRQFKY
-487 INDSDI
+487 ITEP
-493 MKRYKFIMRAYKAV
+493 MERYEFIMRAYKAV
-507 NGDIEEQSKKEMLDM
+507 DGDIEEQSKKEMLNM
-522 LRDNQKYIINNC
+522 LRDNQKYIISNC
-534 CEYKYKAEYFIFML
+534 CTYRYEAEYFIFML

-566 KTEGLSLKAY
+566 KTDGLSLKAY

>member
-1 MIKFELKTPQPGV
+1 MTKLELKIPQPGV
-14 VFYGNRQRNRQSGTT
+14 TFYGNRRLTT
-29 AVILNIQAD
+29 VTILDIKVED
-38 AGVKEVR
+38 GVKEV
-45 FTSIKGCSQ
+45 FFESLKDCDAIEV
-54 IKIDLSTDSF
+54 KIQSDCR
-64 CPDTE
+64 CPSVE
-69 TLYIG
+69 RLYI
-74 SDVTNIRIKNNMFP
+74 SENVRNISISNNTFP
-88 KVTKVVSDS
+88 NVNRVNSDS
-97 KHFLSGNVLVEV
+97 KYFLSGNVLIEHYDVQ
-109 FEDRTYRLKNTF
+109 DIYILKNTF
-121 CKMMNGGNID
+121 CKKKGENID
-131 MKKVNWINDNAFE
+131 LKNVNRIKDYAFVN
-144 DCWSANITN
+144 CCSGNVTN
-153 IEKTVRCDYKA
+153 VSEQILCDYKA
-164 FFSYNGINL
+164 FYQYKGIYQ

-216 PGIVNDI
+216 PGIVSNI
-223 YTAHMPKRIYVDNE
+223 YPAHMPKRIYVDNE
-237 GIISPDEIYTA
+237 RIISPDEIYTA

-390 LNAFEVSTANDTKIT
+390 LNAFEVSTANDTKII
-405 LPPSVKMIGNG
+405 LPSSVKMIGDG

-422 NVTLTDKIPS
+422 NVTLTNKIPP
-432 GFFTSLYTSDSGAD
+432 GFFMSLDTYESGAD
-446 IHVNIGGKQYV
+446 IYVKIRGKQYI
-457 LPSQSRFQEIDD
+457 LPSQSHFQTIDD
-469 YVSFLPINDRL
+469 YVMSLPFDDQI
-480 LWQQYMY
+480 LWRQFKY
-487 INDSDI
+487 ITEP
-493 MKRYKFIMRAYKAV
+493 MERYEFIMRAYKAV
-507 NGDIEEQSKKEMLDM
+507 DGDIEEQSKKEMLDM
-522 LRDNQKYIINNC
+522 LRDNQEYIINNYC
-534 CEYKYKAEYFIFML
+534 KYRYDVEDFIFML

-566 KTEGLSLKAY
+566 KTEGLSIKAY

-581 NRIDT
+581 NRMDT

>member
-1 MIKFELKTPQPGV
+1 MTKLELKIPQPGV
-14 VFYGNRQRNRQSGTT
+14 TFYGNRRLTT
-29 AVILNIQAD
+29 VTILDIKVD
-38 AGVKEVR
+38 DGVKEV
-45 FTSIKGCSQ
+45 FFEGLKDCDAIEV
-54 IKIDLSTDSF
+54 KIQSDCR
-64 CPDTE
+64 CPSVE
-69 TLYIG
+69 RLYI
-74 SDVTNIRIKNNMFP
+74 SENVRNISISNNTFP
-88 KVTKVVSDS
+88 NVNRVNSDS
-97 KHFLSGNVLVEV
+97 KYFLSGNVLIEHYDVQ
-109 FEDRTYRLKNTF
+109 DIYILKNTF
-121 CKMMNGGNID
+121 CKKKGENID
-131 MKKVNWINDNAFE
+131 LKNVNRIKDYAFVN
-144 DCWSANITN
+144 CCSGNVTN
-153 IEKTVRCDYKA
+153 VSEQILCDYKA
-164 FFSYNGINL
+164 FYQYKGIYQ
-173 LPVVDGAHMMGNI
+173 LPVVDGAHMLGNI
-186 MMTVSNT
+186 MMTASDI
-193 IPACTT
+193 IPARTT
-199 AINRYIDFSG
+199 SINRYIDFSG

-216 PGIVNDI
+216 PGIVSNI
-223 YTAHMPKRIYVDNE
+223 YPAHMPKRIYVDNE
-237 GIISPDEIYTA
+237 RIISPDEIYTA

-390 LNAFEVSTANDTKIT
+390 LNAFEVSTANDTKII
-405 LPPSVKMIGNG
+405 LPSSVKMIGDG

-422 NVTLTDKIPS
+422 NVTLTNKIPP
-432 GFFTSLYTSDSGAD
+432 GFFMSLDTYESGAD
-446 IHVNIGGKQYV
+446 IYVKIRGKQYI
-457 LPSQSRFQEIDD
+457 LPSQSHFQTIDD
-469 YVSFLPINDRL
+469 YVMSLPFDDQI
-480 LWQQYMY
+480 LWRQFKY
-487 INDSDI
+487 ITEP
-493 MKRYKFIMRAYKAV
+493 MERYEFIMRAYKAV
-507 NGDIEEQSKKEMLDM
+507 DGDIEEQSKKEMLDM
-522 LRDNQKYIINNC
+522 LRDNQEYIINNYC
-534 CEYKYKAEYFIFML
+534 KYRYDVEDFIFML

-581 NRIDT
+581 NRMDT

>member
-1 MIKFELKTPQPGV
+1 MTKLELKIPQPGV
-14 VFYGNRQRNRQSGTT
+14 TFYGNRRLTT
-29 AVILNIQAD
+29 VTILDIKVED
-38 AGVKEVR
+38 GVKEV
-45 FTSIKGCSQ
+45 FFESLKDCDAIEV
-54 IKIDLSTDSF
+54 KIQSDCR
-64 CPDTE
+64 CPSVE
-69 TLYIG
+69 RLYI
-74 SDVTNIRIKNNMFP
+74 SENVRNISISNNTFP
-88 KVTKVVSDS
+88 NVNRVNSDS
-97 KHFLSGNVLVEV
+97 KYFLSGNVLIEHYDVQ
-109 FEDRTYRLKNTF
+109 DIYILKNTF
-121 CKMMNGGNID
+121 CKKKGENID
-131 MKKVNWINDNAFE
+131 LKNVNRIKDYAFVN
-144 DCWSANITN
+144 CCSGNVTN
-153 IEKTVRCDYKA
+153 VSEQILCDYKA
-164 FFSYNGINL
+164 FYQYKGIYQ

-216 PGIVNDI
+216 PGIVSNI
-223 YTAHMPKRIYVDNE
+223 YPAHMPKRIYVDNE
-237 GIISPDEIYTA
+237 RIISPDEIYTA

-390 LNAFEVSTANDTKIT
+390 LNAFEVSTANDTKII
-405 LPPSVKMIGNG
+405 LPSSVKMIGDG

-422 NVTLTDKIPS
+422 NVTLTNKIPP
-432 GFFTSLYTSDSGAD
+432 GFFMSLDTYESGAD
-446 IHVNIGGKQYV
+446 IYVKIRGKQYI
-457 LPSQSRFQEIDD
+457 LPSQSHFQTIDD
-469 YVSFLPINDRL
+469 YVMSLPFDDQI
-480 LWQQYMY
+480 LWRQFKY
-487 INDSDI
+487 ITEP
-493 MKRYKFIMRAYKAV
+493 MERYEFIMRAYKAV
-507 NGDIEEQSKKEMLDM
+507 DGGIEEQSKKEMLDM
-522 LRDNQKYIINNC
+522 LRDNQEYIINNYC
-534 CEYKYKAEYFIFML
+534 KYRYDVEDFIFML

-581 NRIDT
+581 NRMDT

>member
-1 MIKFELKTPQPGV
+1 MTKLELKIPQPGV
-14 VFYGNRQRNRQSGTT
+14 TFYGNRRLTT
-29 AVILNIQAD
+29 VTILDIKVED
-38 AGVKEVR
+38 GVKEV
-45 FTSIKGCSQ
+45 FFESLKDCDAIEV
-54 IKIDLSTDSF
+54 KIQSDCR
-64 CPDTE
+64 CPSVE
-69 TLYIG
+69 RLYI
-74 SDVTNIRIKNNMFP
+74 SENVRNISISNNTFP
-88 KVTKVVSDS
+88 NVNRVNSDS
-97 KHFLSGNVLVEV
+97 KYFLSGNVLIEHYDVQ
-109 FEDRTYRLKNTF
+109 DIYILKNTF
-121 CKMMNGGNID
+121 CKKKGENID
-131 MKKVNWINDNAFE
+131 LKNVNRIKDYAFVN
-144 DCWSANITN
+144 CCSGNVTN
-153 IEKTVRCDYKA
+153 VSEQILCDYKA
-164 FFSYNGINL
+164 FYQYKGIYQ

-216 PGIVNDI
+216 PGIVSNI
-223 YTAHMPKRIYVDNE
+223 YLAHMPKRIYVDNE
-237 GIISPDEIYTA
+237 RIISPDEIYTA

-390 LNAFEVSTANDTKIT
+390 LNAFEVSTANDTKII
-405 LPPSVKMIGNG
+405 LPSSVKMIGDG

-422 NVTLTDKIPS
+422 NVTLTNKIPP
-432 GFFTSLYTSDSGAD
+432 GFFMSLDTYESGAD
-446 IHVNIGGKQYV
+446 IYVKIRGKQYI
-457 LPSQSRFQEIDD
+457 LPSQSHFQTIDD
-469 YVSFLPINDRL
+469 YVMSLPFDDQI
-480 LWQQYMY
+480 LWRQFKY
-487 INDSDI
+487 ITEP
-493 MKRYKFIMRAYKAV
+493 MERYEFIMRAYKAV
-507 NGDIEEQSKKEMLDM
+507 DGDIEEQSKKEMLDM
-522 LRDNQKYIINNC
+522 LRDNQEYIINNYC
-534 CEYKYKAEYFIFML
+534 KYRYDVEDFIFML

-581 NRIDT
+581 NRMDT

>member
-1 MIKFELKTPQPGV
+1 MTKLELKIPQPGV
-14 VFYGNRQRNRQSGTT
+14 TFYGNRRLTT
-29 AVILNIQAD
+29 VTILDIKVD
-38 AGVKEVR
+38 DGVKEV
-45 FTSIKGCSQ
+45 FFEGLKDCDAIEV
-54 IKIDLSTDSF
+54 KIQSDCR
-64 CPDTE
+64 CPSVE
-69 TLYIG
+69 RLYI
-74 SDVTNIRIKNNMFP
+74 SENVRNISISNNTFP
-88 KVTKVVSDS
+88 NVNRVNSDS
-97 KHFLSGNVLVEV
+97 KYFLSGNVLIEHYDVQ
-109 FEDRTYRLKNTF
+109 DIYILKNTF
-121 CKMMNGGNID
+121 CKKKGENID
-131 MKKVNWINDNAFE
+131 LKNVNRIKDYAFVN
-144 DCWSANITN
+144 CCSGNVTN
-153 IEKTVRCDYKA
+153 VSEQILCDYKA
-164 FFSYNGINL
+164 FYQYKGIYQ

-216 PGIVNDI
+216 PGIVSNI
-223 YTAHMPKRIYVDNE
+223 YPAHMPKRIYVDNE
-237 GIISPDEIYTA
+237 RIISPDEIYTA

-322 GISAFTESHIQDF
+322 GISAFTESHIQNF

-390 LNAFEVSTANDTKIT
+390 LNAFEVSTANDTKII
-405 LPPSVKMIGNG
+405 LPSSVKMIGDG

-422 NVTLTDKIPS
+422 NVTMTNKIPP
-432 GFFTSLYTSDSGAD
+432 GFFMSLDTYESDAD
-446 IHVNIGGKQYV
+446 IRVKIRGKQYI
-457 LPSQSRFQEIDD
+457 LPSQSHFQAIDD
-469 YVSFLPINDRL
+469 YVMSLPFDDQI
-480 LWQQYMY
+480 LWRQFKY
-487 INDSDI
+487 ITEP
-493 MKRYKFIMRAYKAV
+493 MKRYEFIMRAYKAV
-507 NGDIEEQSKKEMLDM
+507 DGDIEEQSKKEMLDM
-522 LRDNQKYIINNC
+522 LRDNQKYIISNC

-581 NRIDT
+581 NRMDT

>member
-1 MIKFELKTPQPGV
+1 MTKLELKIPQPGV
-14 VFYGNRQRNRQSGTT
+14 TFYGNRRLTT
-29 AVILNIQAD
+29 VTILDIKVD
-38 AGVKEVR
+38 DGVKEV
-45 FTSIKGCSQ
+45 FFEGLKDCDAIEV
-54 IKIDLSTDSF
+54 KIQSDCR
-64 CPDTE
+64 CPSVE
-69 TLYIG
+69 RLYI
-74 SDVTNIRIKNNMFP
+74 SENVRNISISNNTFP
-88 KVTKVVSDS
+88 NVNRVNSDS
-97 KHFLSGNVLVEV
+97 KYFLSGNVLIEHDDVQ
-109 FEDRTYRLKNTF
+109 DIYILKNTF
-121 CKMMNGGNID
+121 CKKKGENID
-131 MKKVNWINDNAFE
+131 LKNVNRIKDYAFVN
-144 DCWSANITN
+144 CWSANITN
-153 IEKTVRCDYKA
+153 IGKTVRCDYKA
-164 FFSYNGINL
+164 FFNYNGINL

-216 PGIVNDI
+216 PGIVSNI
-223 YTAHMPKRIYVDNE
+223 YPAHMPKRIYVDNE
-237 GIISPDEIYTA
+237 RIISPDEIYTA

-390 LNAFEVSTANDTKIT
+390 LNAFEVSTANDTKII
-405 LPPSVKMIGNG
+405 LPSSVKMIGDG

-422 NVTLTDKIPS
+422 NVTLTNKIPP
-432 GFFTSLYTSDSGAD
+432 GFFMSLDTYESGAD
-446 IHVNIGGKQYV
+446 IYVKIRGKQYI
-457 LPSQSRFQEIDD
+457 LPSQSHFQTIDD
-469 YVSFLPINDRL
+469 YVMSLPFDDQI
-480 LWQQYMY
+480 LWRQFKY
-487 INDSDI
+487 ITEP
-493 MKRYKFIMRAYKAV
+493 MERYEFIMRAYKAV
-507 NGDIEEQSKKEMLDM
+507 DGDIEEQSKKEMLDM
-522 LRDNQKYIINNC
+522 LRDNQEYIINNYC
-534 CEYKYKAEYFIFML
+534 KYRYNVEDFIFML

-581 NRIDT
+581 NRMDT

>member
-1 MIKFELKTPQPGV
+1 MTKLELKIPQPGV
-14 VFYGNRQRNRQSGTT
+14 TFYGNRRLTT
-29 AVILNIQAD
+29 VTILDIKVD
-38 AGVKEVR
+38 DGVKEV
-45 FTSIKGCSQ
+45 FFEGLKDCDAIEV
-54 IKIDLSTDSF
+54 KIQSDCRYPSV
-64 CPDTE
+64 E
-69 TLYIG
+69 RLYI
-74 SDVTNIRIKNNMFP
+74 SENVRNISISNNTFP
-88 KVTKVVSDS
+88 NVNRVNSDS
-97 KHFLSGNVLVEV
+97 KYFLSGNVLIEHYDVQ
-109 FEDRTYRLKNTF
+109 DIYILKNTF
-121 CKMMNGGNID
+121 CKKKGENID
-131 MKKVNWINDNAFE
+131 LKNVNRIKDYAFVN
-144 DCWSANITN
+144 CCSGNVTN
-153 IEKTVRCDYKA
+153 VSEQILCDYKA
-164 FFSYNGINL
+164 FYQYKGIYQ

-216 PGIVNDI
+216 PGIVSNI
-223 YTAHMPKRIYVDNE
+223 YPAHMPKRIYVDNE
-237 GIISPDEIYTA
+237 RIISPDEIYTA

-390 LNAFEVSTANDTKIT
+390 LNAFEVSTANDTKII
-405 LPPSVKMIGNG
+405 LPSSVKMIGDV

-422 NVTLTDKIPS
+422 NVTLTNKIPP
-432 GFFTSLYTSDSGAD
+432 GFFMSLDTYESGAD
-446 IHVNIGGKQYV
+446 IYVKIRGKQYI
-457 LPSQSRFQEIDD
+457 LPSQSHFQTIDD
-469 YVSFLPINDRL
+469 YVMSLPFDDQI
-480 LWQQYMY
+480 LWRQFKY
-487 INDSDI
+487 ITEP
-493 MKRYKFIMRAYKAV
+493 MERYEFIMRAYKAV
-507 NGDIEEQSKKEMLDM
+507 DGDIEEQSKKEMLDM
-522 LRDNQKYIINNC
+522 LRDNQEYIINNYC
-534 CEYKYKAEYFIFML
+534 KYRYDVEDFIFML

-581 NRIDT
+581 NRMDT

>member
-1 MIKFELKTPQPGV
+1 MTKLELKIPQPGV
-14 VFYGNRQRNRQSGTT
+14 TFYGNRRLTT
-29 AVILNIQAD
+29 VTILDIKVED
-38 AGVKEVR
+38 GVKEV
-45 FTSIKGCSQ
+45 FFESLKDCDAIEV
-54 IKIDLSTDSF
+54 KIQSDCR
-64 CPDTE
+64 CPSVE
-69 TLYIG
+69 RLYI
-74 SDVTNIRIKNNMFP
+74 SENVRNISISNNTFP
-88 KVTKVVSDS
+88 NVNRVNSDS
-97 KHFLSGNVLVEV
+97 KYFLSGNVLIEHYDVQ
-109 FEDRTYRLKNTF
+109 DIYILKNTF
-121 CKMMNGGNID
+121 CKKKGENID
-131 MKKVNWINDNAFE
+131 LKNVNRIKDYAFVN
-144 DCWSANITN
+144 CCSGNVTN
-153 IEKTVRCDYKA
+153 VSEQILCDYKA
-164 FFSYNGINL
+164 FYQYKGIYQ

-216 PGIVNDI
+216 PGIVSNI
-223 YTAHMPKRIYVDNE
+223 YPAHMPKRIYVDNE
-237 GIISPDEIYTA
+237 RIISPDEIYTA

-390 LNAFEVSTANDTKIT
+390 LNAFEVSTANDTKII
-405 LPPSVKMIGNG
+405 LPSSVKMIGDG

-422 NVTLTDKIPS
+422 NVTLTNKIPP
-432 GFFTSLYTSDSGAD
+432 GFFMSLDTYESGAD
-446 IHVNIGGKQYV
+446 IYVKIRGKQYI
-457 LPSQSRFQEIDD
+457 LPSQSHFQTIDD
-469 YVSFLPINDRL
+469 YVMSLPFDDQI
-480 LWQQYMY
+480 LWRQFKY
-487 INDSDI
+487 ITEP
-493 MKRYKFIMRAYKAV
+493 MERYEFIMRAYKAV
-507 NGDIEEQSKKEMLDM
+507 DGDIEEQSKKEMLDM
-522 LRDNQKYIINNC
+522 LRDNQKYIISNC
-534 CEYKYKAEYFIFML
+534 CTYQYEAEYFIFML

>member
-1 MIKFELKTPQPGV
+1 MTKLELKIPQPGV
-14 VFYGNRQRNRQSGTT
+14 TFYGNRRLTT
-29 AVILNIQAD
+29 VTILDIKVD
-38 AGVKEVR
+38 DGVKEV
-45 FTSIKGCSQ
+45 FFEGLKDCDVIEV
-54 IKIDLSTDSF
+54 KIQSDCR
-64 CPDTE
+64 CPSVE
-69 TLYIG
+69 RLYI
-74 SDVTNIRIKNNMFP
+74 SENVRNISISNNTFP
-88 KVTKVVSDS
+88 NVNRVVSDS
-97 KHFLSGNVLVEV
+97 KYFLSGNVLIEHYDVQ
-109 FEDRTYRLKNTF
+109 DIYILKNTF
-121 CKMMNGGNID
+121 CKKKGENID
-131 MKKVNWINDNAFE
+131 IKNVNRIKDYAFVN
-144 DCWSANITN
+144 CCSGNVTN
-153 IEKTVRCDYKA
+153 IGKTVRCDYKA
-164 FFSYNGINL
+164 FFNYNGINL

-216 PGIVNDI
+216 PGIVSNI
-223 YTAHMPKRIYVDNE
+223 YPAHMPKRIYVDNE
-237 GIISPDEIYTA
+237 RIISPDEIYTA

-390 LNAFEVSTANDTKIT
+390 LNAFEVSTANDTKII
-405 LPPSVKMIGNG
+405 LPSSVKMIGDG

-422 NVTLTDKIPS
+422 NVTLTNKIPP
-432 GFFTSLYTSDSGAD
+432 GFFMSLDTYESGAD
-446 IHVNIGGKQYV
+446 IYVKIRGKQYI
-457 LPSQSRFQEIDD
+457 LPSQSHFQTIDD
-469 YVSFLPINDRL
+469 YVMSLPFDDQI
-480 LWQQYMY
+480 LWRQFKY
-487 INDSDI
+487 ITEP
-493 MKRYKFIMRAYKAV
+493 MERYEFIMRAYKAV
-507 NGDIEEQSKKEMLDM
+507 DGNIEEQSKKEMLDM
-522 LRDNQKYIINNC
+522 LRDNQEYIINNYC
-534 CEYKYKAEYFIFML
+534 KYRYEVEYFIFML

-581 NRIDT
+581 NRMDT

>member
-1 MIKFELKTPQPGV
+1 MTKLELKIPQPGV
-14 VFYGNRQRNRQSGTT
+14 TFYGNRRLTT
-29 AVILNIQAD
+29 VTILDIKVD
-38 AGVKEVR
+38 DGVKEV
-45 FTSIKGCSQ
+45 FFEGLKDCDVIEV
-54 IKIDLSTDSF
+54 KIQSDCR
-64 CPDTE
+64 CPSVE
-69 TLYIG
+69 RLYI
-74 SDVTNIRIKNNMFP
+74 SENVRNISISNNTFP
-88 KVTKVVSDS
+88 NVNRVNSDS
-97 KHFLSGNVLVEV
+97 KYFLSGNVLIEHYDVQ
-109 FEDRTYRLKNTF
+109 DIYILKNTF
-121 CKMMNGGNID
+121 CKKKGENID
-131 MKKVNWINDNAFE
+131 LKNVNRIKDYAFVN
-144 DCWSANITN
+144 CCSGNVTN
-153 IEKTVRCDYKA
+153 VSEQILCDYKA
-164 FFSYNGINL
+164 FYQYKGIYQ

-216 PGIVNDI
+216 PGIVSNI
-223 YTAHMPKRIYVDNE
+223 HPAHMPKRIYVDNE
-237 GIISPDEIYTA
+237 RIISPDEIYTA

-390 LNAFEVSTANDTKIT
+390 LNAFEVSTANDTKII
-405 LPPSVKMIGNG
+405 LPSSVKMIGDG

-422 NVTLTDKIPS
+422 NVTLTNKIPP
-432 GFFTSLYTSDSGAD
+432 GFFMSLDTYESGAD
-446 IHVNIGGKQYV
+446 IYVKIRGKQYI
-457 LPSQSRFQEIDD
+457 LPSQSHFQTIDD
-469 YVSFLPINDRL
+469 YVMSLPFDDQI
-480 LWQQYMY
+480 LWRQFKY
-487 INDSDI
+487 ITEP
-493 MKRYKFIMRAYKAV
+493 MERYEFIMRAYKAV
-507 NGDIEEQSKKEMLDM
+507 DGDIEEQSKKEMLDM
-522 LRDNQKYIINNC
+522 LRDNQKYIISNC
-534 CEYKYKAEYFIFML
+534 CTYRYEAEYFIFML
-548 SLDICTKQTIEK
+548 SLDICTRQTIEK

-566 KTEGLSLKAY
+566 KTEGLSIKAY

-581 NRIDT
+581 NRMDT

>member
-1 MIKFELKTPQPGV
+1 MTKLELKIPQPGV
-14 VFYGNRQRNRQSGTT
+14 TFYGNRRLTT
-29 AVILNIQAD
+29 VTILDIKVED
-38 AGVKEVR
+38 GVKEV
-45 FTSIKGCSQ
+45 FFESLKDCDAIEV
-54 IKIDLSTDSF
+54 KIQSDCR
-64 CPDTE
+64 CPSVE
-69 TLYIG
+69 RLYI
-74 SDVTNIRIKNNMFP
+74 SENVRNISISNNTFP
-88 KVTKVVSDS
+88 NVNRVNSDS
-97 KHFLSGNVLVEV
+97 KYFLSGNVLIEHDDVQ
-109 FEDRTYRLKNTF
+109 DIYILKNTF
-121 CKMMNGGNID
+121 CKKKGENID
-131 MKKVNWINDNAFE
+131 LKNVNRIKDYAFVN
-144 DCWSANITN
+144 CCSGNVTN
-153 IEKTVRCDYKA
+153 VSEQILCDYKA
-164 FFSYNGINL
+164 FYQYKGIYQ

-216 PGIVNDI
+216 PGIVSNIDP
-223 YTAHMPKRIYVDNE
+223 AHMPKRIYVDNE
-237 GIISPDEIYTA
+237 RIISPDEIYTA

-273 TADKKTLIRCP
+273 TSDKKTLIRCP

-390 LNAFEVSTANDTKIT
+390 LNAFEVSTANDTKII
-405 LPPSVKMIGNG
+405 LPSSVKMIGDG

-422 NVTLTDKIPS
+422 NVTLTNKIPP
-432 GFFTSLYTSDSGAD
+432 GFFMSLDTYESGAD
-446 IHVNIGGKQYV
+446 IYVKIRGKQYI
-457 LPSQSRFQEIDD
+457 LPSQSHFQTIDD
-469 YVSFLPINDRL
+469 YVMSLPFDDQI
-480 LWQQYMY
+480 LWRQFKY
-487 INDSDI
+487 ITEP
-493 MKRYKFIMRAYKAV
+493 MERYEFIMRAYKAV
-507 NGDIEEQSKKEMLDM
+507 DGDIEEQSKKEMLDM
-522 LRDNQKYIINNC
+522 LRDNQEYIINNYC
-534 CEYKYKAEYFIFML
+534 KYRYDVEDFIFML

-581 NRIDT
+581 NRMDT

>member
-1 MIKFELKTPQPGV
+1 MTKLELKIPQPGV
-14 VFYGNRQRNRQSGTT
+14 TFYGNRRLTT
-29 AVILNIQAD
+29 VTILDIKVED
-38 AGVKEVR
+38 GVKEV
-45 FTSIKGCSQ
+45 FFESLKDCDAIEV
-54 IKIDLSTDSF
+54 KIQSDCR
-64 CPDTE
+64 CPSVE
-69 TLYIG
+69 RLYI
-74 SDVTNIRIKNNMFP
+74 SENVRNISISNNTFP
-88 KVTKVVSDS
+88 NVNRVNSDS
-97 KHFLSGNVLVEV
+97 KYFLSGNVLIEHYDVQ
-109 FEDRTYRLKNTF
+109 DIYILKNTF
-121 CKMMNGGNID
+121 CKKKGENID
-131 MKKVNWINDNAFE
+131 LKNVNRIKDYAFVN
-144 DCWSANITN
+144 CCSGNVTN
-153 IEKTVRCDYKA
+153 VSEQILCDYKA
-164 FFSYNGINL
+164 FYQYKGIYQ

-216 PGIVNDI
+216 PGIVSNI
-223 YTAHMPKRIYVDNE
+223 YPAHMPKRIYVDNE
-237 GIISPDEIYTA
+237 RIISPDEIYTA

-390 LNAFEVSTANDTKIT
+390 LNAFEVSTANDTKII
-405 LPPSVKMIGNG
+405 LPSSVKMIGDG

-422 NVTLTDKIPS
+422 NVTLTNKIPP
-432 GFFTSLYTSDSGAD
+432 GFFMSLDTYESGAD
-446 IHVNIGGKQYV
+446 IYVKIRGKQYI
-457 LPSQSRFQEIDD
+457 LPSQSHFQTIDD
-469 YVSFLPINDRL
+469 YVMSLPFDDQI
-480 LWQQYMY
+480 LWRQFKY
-487 INDSDI
+487 ITEP
-493 MKRYKFIMRAYKAV
+493 MERYEFIMRAYKAV
-507 NGDIEEQSKKEMLDM
+507 DGDIEEQSKKEMLDM
-522 LRDNQKYIINNC
+522 LRDNQKYIISNC
-534 CEYKYKAEYFIFML
+534 CTYRYEAEYFIFML
-548 SLDICTKQTIEK
+548 SLDICTRQTIEK

>member
-1 MIKFELKTPQPGV
+1 MTKLELKIPQPGV
-14 VFYGNRQRNRQSGTT
+14 TFYGNRRLTT
-29 AVILNIQAD
+29 VTILDIKVED
-38 AGVKEVR
+38 GVKEV
-45 FTSIKGCSQ
+45 FFESLKDCDAIEV
-54 IKIDLSTDSF
+54 KIQSDCR
-64 CPDTE
+64 CPSVE
-69 TLYIG
+69 RLYI
-74 SDVTNIRIKNNMFP
+74 SENVRNISISNNTFP
-88 KVTKVVSDS
+88 NVNRVNSDS
-97 KHFLSGNVLVEV
+97 KYFLSGNVLIEHYDVQ
-109 FEDRTYRLKNTF
+109 DIYILKNTF
-121 CKMMNGGNID
+121 CKKKGENID
-131 MKKVNWINDNAFE
+131 LKNVNRIKDYAFVN
-144 DCWSANITN
+144 CCSGNVTN
-153 IEKTVRCDYKA
+153 VSEQILCDYKA
-164 FFSYNGINL
+164 FYQYKGIYQ

-216 PGIVNDI
+216 PGIVSNI
-223 YTAHMPKRIYVDNE
+223 YPAHMPKRIYVDNE
-237 GIISPDEIYTA
+237 RIISPDEIYTA

-296 VTTIGRH
+296 VATIGRH

-390 LNAFEVSTANDTKIT
+390 LNAFEVSTANDTKII
-405 LPPSVKMIGNG
+405 LPSSVKMIGDG

-422 NVTLTDKIPS
+422 NVTLTNKIPP
-432 GFFTSLYTSDSGAD
+432 GFFMSLDTYESGAD
-446 IHVNIGGKQYV
+446 IYVKIRGKQYI
-457 LPSQSRFQEIDD
+457 LPSQSHFQTIDD
-469 YVSFLPINDRL
+469 YVMSLPFDDQI
-480 LWQQYMY
+480 LWRQFKY
-487 INDSDI
+487 ITEP
-493 MKRYKFIMRAYKAV
+493 MERYEFIMRAYKAV
-507 NGDIEEQSKKEMLDM
+507 DGDIEKQSKKEMLDM

-581 NRIDT
+581 NRMDT

>member
-1 MIKFELKTPQPGV
+1 MTKLELKIPQPGV
-14 VFYGNRQRNRQSGTT
+14 TFYGNRRLTT
-29 AVILNIQAD
+29 VTILDIKVED
-38 AGVKEVR
+38 GVKEV
-45 FTSIKGCSQ
+45 FFESLKDCDAIEV
-54 IKIDLSTDSF
+54 KIQSDCR
-64 CPDTE
+64 CPSVE
-69 TLYIG
+69 RLYI
-74 SDVTNIRIKNNMFP
+74 SENVRNISISNNTFP
-88 KVTKVVSDS
+88 NVNRVVSDS
-97 KHFLSGNVLVEV
+97 KYFLSGNVLIEHYDVQ
-109 FEDRTYRLKNTF
+109 DIYILKNTF
-121 CKMMNGGNID
+121 CKKKGENID
-131 MKKVNWINDNAFE
+131 LKNVNRIKDNAFE

-153 IEKTVRCDYKA
+153 IEKTVQCDYKA
-164 FFSYNGINL
+164 FFNYNGINL

-216 PGIVNDI
+216 PGIVSNI
-223 YTAHMPKRIYVDNE
+223 YPAHMPKRIYVDNE
-237 GIISPDEIYTA
+237 RIISPDEIYTA

-284 VGKSGKV
+284 VGNRGKV
-291 VIPDG
+291 ISPDG

-349 STCKNIKHIHIPSHI
+349 STCKNIKHIPIPSHI
-364 KEIMSSAFSACNA
+364 KEIMSSTFSACNA

-390 LNAFEVSTANDTKIT
+390 LNAFEMSTANDTKII
-405 LPPSVKMIGNG
+405 LPSSVKMIGDG

-422 NVTLTDKIPS
+422 NVTLTNKIPP
-432 GFFTSLYTSDSGAD
+432 GFFMSLDTYESGAD
-446 IHVNIGGKQYV
+446 IYVKIRGKQYI
-457 LPSQSRFQEIDD
+457 LPSQSHFQTIDD
-469 YVSFLPINDRL
+469 YVMSLPFDDQI
-480 LWQQYMY
+480 LWRQFKY
-487 INDSDI
+487 ITEP
-493 MKRYKFIMRAYKAV
+493 MERYEFIMRAYKAV
-507 NGDIEEQSKKEMLDM
+507 DGDIEEQSKKEMLNM
-522 LRDNQKYIINNC
+522 LRDNQKYIISNC
-534 CEYKYKAEYFIFML
+534 CTYRYEAEYFIFML

-566 KTEGLSLKAY
+566 KTDGLSLKAY

>member
-1 MIKFELKTPQPGV
+1 MTKLELKIPQPGV
-14 VFYGNRQRNRQSGTT
+14 TFYGNRRLTT
-29 AVILNIQAD
+29 VTILDIKVD
-38 AGVKEVR
+38 DGVKEV
-45 FTSIKGCSQ
+45 FFEGLKDCDAIEV
-54 IKIDLSTDSF
+54 KIQSDCR
-64 CPDTE
+64 CPSVE
-69 TLYIG
+69 RLYI
-74 SDVTNIRIKNNMFP
+74 SENVRNISISNNTFP
-88 KVTKVVSDS
+88 NVNRVNSDS
-97 KHFLSGNVLVEV
+97 KYFLSGNVLIEHYDVQ
-109 FEDRTYRLKNTF
+109 DIYILKNTF
-121 CKMMNGGNID
+121 CKKKGENID
-131 MKKVNWINDNAFE
+131 LKNVNRIKDNAFK

-153 IEKTVRCDYKA
+153 IGKTVRCDYKA
-164 FFSYNGINL
+164 FFNYNGINL

-216 PGIVNDI
+216 PGIVSNI
-223 YTAHMPKRIYVDNE
+223 YPAHMPKRIYIDNE
-237 GIISPDEIYTA
+237 RIISPDEIYTA

-390 LNAFEVSTANDTKIT
+390 LNAFEVSTANDTKII
-405 LPPSVKMIGNG
+405 LPSSVKMIGDG

-422 NVTLTDKIPS
+422 NVTLTNKIPP
-432 GFFTSLYTSDSGAD
+432 GFFMSLDTYESGAD
-446 IHVNIGGKQYV
+446 IYVKIRGKQYI
-457 LPSQSRFQEIDD
+457 LPSQSHFQTIDD
-469 YVSFLPINDRL
+469 YVMSLPFDDQI
-480 LWQQYMY
+480 LWRQFKY
-487 INDSDI
+487 ITEP
-493 MKRYKFIMRAYKAV
+493 MERYEFIMRAYKAV
-507 NGDIEEQSKKEMLDM
+507 DGDIEEQSKKEMLDM
-522 LRDNQKYIINNC
+522 LRDNQEYIINNYC
-534 CEYKYKAEYFIFML
+534 KYRYDVEDFIFML

-581 NRIDT
+581 NRMDT

>member
-1 MIKFELKTPQPGV
+1 MTKLELKIPQPGV
-14 VFYGNRQRNRQSGTT
+14 TFYGNRRLTT
-29 AVILNIQAD
+29 VTILDIKVED
-38 AGVKEVR
+38 GVKEV
-45 FTSIKGCSQ
+45 FFESLKDCDAIEV
-54 IKIDLSTDSF
+54 KIQSDCR
-64 CPDTE
+64 CPSVE
-69 TLYIG
+69 RLYI
-74 SDVTNIRIKNNMFP
+74 SENVRNISISNNTFP
-88 KVTKVVSDS
+88 NVNRVNSDS
-97 KHFLSGNVLVEV
+97 KYFLSGNVLIEHYDVQ
-109 FEDRTYRLKNTF
+109 DIYILKNTF
-121 CKMMNGGNID
+121 CKKKGENID
-131 MKKVNWINDNAFE
+131 LKNVNRIKDYAFVN
-144 DCWSANITN
+144 CCSGNVTN
-153 IEKTVRCDYKA
+153 VSEQILCDYKA
-164 FFSYNGINL
+164 FYQYKGIYQ
-173 LPVVDGAHMMGNI
+173 LPVVDGAHMMGKI

-216 PGIVNDI
+216 PGIVSNI
-223 YTAHMPKRIYVDNE
+223 YPAHMPKRIYVDNE
-237 GIISPDEIYTA
+237 RIISPDEIYTA

-390 LNAFEVSTANDTKIT
+390 LNAFEVSTANDTKII
-405 LPPSVKMIGNG
+405 LPSSVKMIGDG

-422 NVTLTDKIPS
+422 NVTLTNKIPP
-432 GFFTSLYTSDSGAD
+432 GFFMSLDTYESGAD
-446 IHVNIGGKQYV
+446 IYVKIRGKQYI
-457 LPSQSRFQEIDD
+457 LPSQSHFQTIDD
-469 YVSFLPINDRL
+469 YVMSLPFDDQI
-480 LWQQYMY
+480 LWRQFKY
-487 INDSDI
+487 ITEP
-493 MKRYKFIMRAYKAV
+493 MERYEFIMRAYKAV
-507 NGDIEEQSKKEMLDM
+507 DGDIEEQSKKEMLDM
-522 LRDNQKYIINNC
+522 LRDNQEYIINNYC
-534 CEYKYKAEYFIFML
+534 KYRYDVEDFIFML

-581 NRIDT
+581 NRMDT

>member
-1 MIKFELKTPQPGV
+1 MTKLELKIPQPGV
-14 VFYGNRQRNRQSGTT
+14 TFYGNRRLTT
-29 AVILNIQAD
+29 VTILDIKVD
-38 AGVKEVR
+38 DGVKEV
-45 FTSIKGCSQ
+45 FFEGLKDCDAIEV
-54 IKIDLSTDSF
+54 KIQSDCR
-64 CPDTE
+64 CPSVE
-69 TLYIG
+69 RLYI
-74 SDVTNIRIKNNMFP
+74 SENVRNISISNNTFP
-88 KVTKVVSDS
+88 NVNRVNSDS
-97 KHFLSGNVLVEV
+97 KYFLSGNVLIEHYDVQ
-109 FEDRTYRLKNTF
+109 DIYILKNTF
-121 CKMMNGGNID
+121 CKKKGENID
-131 MKKVNWINDNAFE
+131 LKNVNRIKDYAFVN
-144 DCWSANITN
+144 CCSANITN
-153 IEKTVRCDYKA
+153 IGKTVRCDYKA
-164 FFSYNGINL
+164 FFNYNGINL

-216 PGIVNDI
+216 PGIVSNI
-223 YTAHMPKRIYVDNE
+223 YPAHMPKRIYVDNE
-237 GIISPDEIYTA
+237 RIISPDEIYTA

-390 LNAFEVSTANDTKIT
+390 LNAFEVSTANDTKII
-405 LPPSVKMIGNG
+405 LPSSVKMIGDG

-422 NVTLTDKIPS
+422 NVTLTNKIPP
-432 GFFTSLYTSDSGAD
+432 GFFMSLDTYESGAD
-446 IHVNIGGKQYV
+446 IYVKIRGKQYI
-457 LPSQSRFQEIDD
+457 LPSQSHFQTIDD
-469 YVSFLPINDRL
+469 YVMSLPFDDQI
-480 LWQQYMY
+480 LWRQFKY
-487 INDSDI
+487 ITEP
-493 MKRYKFIMRAYKAV
+493 MERYEFIMRAYKAV
-507 NGDIEEQSKKEMLDM
+507 DGDIEEQSKKEMLDM
-522 LRDNQKYIINNC
+522 LRDNQEYIINNYC
-534 CEYKYKAEYFIFML
+534 KYRYDVEDFIFML

-581 NRIDT
+581 NRMDT

>member
-1 MIKFELKTPQPGV
+1 MTKLELKIPQPGV
-14 VFYGNRQRNRQSGTT
+14 TFYGNRRLTT
-29 AVILNIQAD
+29 VTILDIKVD
-38 AGVKEVR
+38 DGVKEV
-45 FTSIKGCSQ
+45 FFEGLKDCDAIEV
-54 IKIDLSTDSF
+54 KIQSDCR
-64 CPDTE
+64 CPSVE
-69 TLYIG
+69 RLYI
-74 SDVTNIRIKNNMFP
+74 SENVRNISISNNTFP
-88 KVTKVVSDS
+88 NVNRVNSDS
-97 KHFLSGNVLVEV
+97 KYFLSGNVLIEHYDVQ
-109 FEDRTYRLKNTF
+109 DIYILKNTF
-121 CKMMNGGNID
+121 CKKKGENID
-131 MKKVNWINDNAFE
+131 LKNVNRIKDYAFVN
-144 DCWSANITN
+144 CCSGNVTN
-153 IEKTVRCDYKA
+153 VSEQILCDYKA
-164 FFSYNGINL
+164 FYQYKGIYQ
-173 LPVVDGAHMMGNI
+173 LPVVNGAHMLGNI
-186 MMTVSNT
+186 MMTASDI
-193 IPACTT
+193 IPARTT

-216 PGIVNDI
+216 PGIVSNI
-223 YTAHMPKRIYVDNE
+223 YPAHMPKRIYVDNE
-237 GIISPDEIYTA
+237 RIISPDEIYTA

-390 LNAFEVSTANDTKIT
+390 LNAFEVSTANDTKII
-405 LPPSVKMIGNG
+405 LPSSVKMIGDG

-422 NVTLTDKIPS
+422 NVTLTNKIPP
-432 GFFTSLYTSDSGAD
+432 GFFMSLDTYESGAD
-446 IHVNIGGKQYV
+446 IYVKIRGKQYI
-457 LPSQSRFQEIDD
+457 LPSQSHFQTIDD
-469 YVSFLPINDRL
+469 YVMSLPFDDQI
-480 LWQQYMY
+480 LWRQFKY
-487 INDSDI
+487 ITEP
-493 MKRYKFIMRAYKAV
+493 MERYEFIMRAYKAV
-507 NGDIEEQSKKEMLDM
+507 DGDIEEQSKKEMLDM
-522 LRDNQKYIINNC
+522 LRDNQEYIINNYC
-534 CEYKYKAEYFIFML
+534 KYRYDVEDFIFML

-581 NRIDT
+581 NRMDT

>member
-1 MIKFELKTPQPGV
+1 MTKLELKIPQPGV
-14 VFYGNRQRNRQSGTT
+14 TFYGNRRLTT
-29 AVILNIQAD
+29 VTILDIKVED
-38 AGVKEVR
+38 GVKEV
-45 FTSIKGCSQ
+45 FFESLKDCDAIEV
-54 IKIDLSTDSF
+54 KIQSDCR
-64 CPDTE
+64 CPSVE
-69 TLYIG
+69 RLYI
-74 SDVTNIRIKNNMFP
+74 SENVRNISISNNTFP
-88 KVTKVVSDS
+88 NVNRVNSDS
-97 KHFLSGNVLVEV
+97 KYFLSGNVLIEHYDVQ
-109 FEDRTYRLKNTF
+109 DIYILKNTF
-121 CKMMNGGNID
+121 CKKKGENID
-131 MKKVNWINDNAFE
+131 LKNVNRIKDYAFVN
-144 DCWSANITN
+144 CCSGNVTN
-153 IEKTVRCDYKA
+153 VSEQILCDYKA
-164 FFSYNGINL
+164 FYQYKGIYQ

-216 PGIVNDI
+216 PGIVSNI
-223 YTAHMPKRIYVDNE
+223 YPAHMPKRIYVDNE
-237 GIISPDEIYTA
+237 RIISPDEIYTA

-390 LNAFEVSTANDTKIT
+390 LNAFEVSTANDTKII
-405 LPPSVKMIGNG
+405 LPSSVKMIGDG

-422 NVTLTDKIPS
+422 NVTLTNKIPP
-432 GFFTSLYTSDSGAD
+432 GFFMSLDTYESGAD
-446 IHVNIGGKQYV
+446 IYVKIRGKQYI
-457 LPSQSRFQEIDD
+457 LPSQSHFQTIDD
-469 YVSFLPINDRL
+469 YVMSLPFDDQI
-480 LWQQYMY
+480 LWRQFKY
-487 INDSDI
+487 ITEP
-493 MKRYKFIMRAYKAV
+493 MERYEFIMRAYKAV
-507 NGDIEEQSKKEMLDM
+507 DGDIEEQRKKEMLDM
-522 LRDNQKYIINNC
+522 LRDNQEYIINNYC
-534 CEYKYKAEYFIFML
+534 KYRYDVEDFIFML

-581 NRIDT
+581 NRMDT

>member
-1 MIKFELKTPQPGV
+1 MTKLELKIPQPGV
-14 VFYGNRQRNRQSGTT
+14 TFYGNRRLTT
-29 AVILNIQAD
+29 VTILDIKVED
-38 AGVKEVR
+38 GVKEV
-45 FTSIKGCSQ
+45 FFESLKDCDAIEV
-54 IKIDLSTDSF
+54 KIQSDCR
-64 CPDTE
+64 CPSVE
-69 TLYIG
+69 RLYI
-74 SDVTNIRIKNNMFP
+74 SENVRNISISNNTFP
-88 KVTKVVSDS
+88 NVNRVNSDS
-97 KHFLSGNVLVEV
+97 KYFLSGNVLIEHYDVQ
-109 FEDRTYRLKNTF
+109 DIYILKNTF
-121 CKMMNGGNID
+121 CKKKGENID
-131 MKKVNWINDNAFE
+131 LKNVNRIKDYAFMN
-144 DCWSANITN
+144 CCSGNVTN
-153 IEKTVRCDYKA
+153 IGKTVRCDYKA
-164 FFSYNGINL
+164 FFNYNGINL

-216 PGIVNDI
+216 PGIVSNI
-223 YTAHMPKRIYVDNE
+223 YPAHMPKRIYVDNE
-237 GIISPDEIYTA
+237 RIISPDEIYTA

-390 LNAFEVSTANDTKIT
+390 LNAFEVSTANDTKII
-405 LPPSVKMIGNG
+405 LPSSVKMIGDG

-422 NVTLTDKIPS
+422 NVTLTNKIPP
-432 GFFTSLYTSDSGAD
+432 GFFMSLDTYESGAD
-446 IHVNIGGKQYV
+446 IYVKIRGKQYI
-457 LPSQSRFQEIDD
+457 LPSQSHFQTIDD
-469 YVSFLPINDRL
+469 YVMSLPFDDQI
-480 LWQQYMY
+480 LWRQFKY
-487 INDSDI
+487 ITEP
-493 MKRYKFIMRAYKAV
+493 MERYEFIMRAYKAV
-507 NGDIEEQSKKEMLDM
+507 DGDIEEQSKKEMLDM
-522 LRDNQKYIINNC
+522 LRDNQEYIINNYC
-534 CEYKYKAEYFIFML
+534 KYRYDVEDFIFML

-560 IISFAD
+560 IISLAD

-581 NRIDT
+581 NRMDT

>member
-1 MIKFELKTPQPGV
+1 MTKLELKIPQPGV
-14 VFYGNRQRNRQSGTT
+14 TFYGHRRLTT
-29 AVILNIQAD
+29 VTILDIKVD
-38 AGVKEVR
+38 DGVKEV
-45 FTSIKGCSQ
+45 FFEGLKDCDAIEV
-54 IKIDLSTDSF
+54 KIQSDCR
-64 CPDTE
+64 CPSVE
-69 TLYIG
+69 RLYI
-74 SDVTNIRIKNNMFP
+74 SENVRNISISNNTFP
-88 KVTKVVSDS
+88 NVNRVNSDS
-97 KHFLSGNVLVEV
+97 KYFLSGNVLIEHDDVQ
-109 FEDRTYRLKNTF
+109 DIYILKNTF
-121 CKMMNGGNID
+121 CKKKGENID
-131 MKKVNWINDNAFE
+131 LKNVNRIKDYAFVN
-144 DCWSANITN
+144 CWSANITN
-153 IEKTVRCDYKA
+153 IGKTVRCDYKA
-164 FFSYNGINL
+164 FFNYNGINL

-216 PGIVNDI
+216 PGIVSNI
-223 YTAHMPKRIYVDNE
+223 YPAHMPKRIYVDNE
-237 GIISPDEIYTA
+237 RIISPDEIYTA

-390 LNAFEVSTANDTKIT
+390 LNAFEVSTANDTKII
-405 LPPSVKMIGNG
+405 LPSSVKMIGDG

-422 NVTLTDKIPS
+422 NVTLTNKIPP
-432 GFFTSLYTSDSGAD
+432 GFFMSLDTYESGAD
-446 IHVNIGGKQYV
+446 IYVKIRGKQYI
-457 LPSQSRFQEIDD
+457 LPSQSHFQTIDD
-469 YVSFLPINDRL
+469 YVMFLPFDDQI
-480 LWQQYMY
+480 LWRQFKY
-487 INDSDI
+487 ITEP
-493 MKRYKFIMRAYKAV
+493 MERYEFIMRAYKAV
-507 NGDIEEQSKKEMLDM
+507 DGDIEEQSKKEMLDM
-522 LRDNQKYIINNC
+522 LRDNQEYIINNYC
-534 CEYKYKAEYFIFML
+534 KYRYDVEDFIFML

-581 NRIDT
+581 NRMDT

>member
-1 MIKFELKTPQPGV
+1 MTKLELKIPQPGV
-14 VFYGNRQRNRQSGTT
+14 TFYGNRRLTT
-29 AVILNIQAD
+29 VTILDIKVD
-38 AGVKEVR
+38 DGVKEV
-45 FTSIKGCSQ
+45 FFEGLKDCDAIEV
-54 IKIDLSTDSF
+54 KIQSDCR
-64 CPDTE
+64 CPSVE
-69 TLYIG
+69 RLYI
-74 SDVTNIRIKNNMFP
+74 SENVRNISISNNTFP
-88 KVTKVVSDS
+88 NVNRVNSDS
-97 KHFLSGNVLVEV
+97 KYFLSGNVLIEHYDVQ
-109 FEDRTYRLKNTF
+109 DIYILKNTF
-121 CKMMNGGNID
+121 CKKKGENID
-131 MKKVNWINDNAFE
+131 LKNVNRIKDYAFVN
-144 DCWSANITN
+144 CCSGNVTN
-153 IEKTVRCDYKA
+153 VSEQILCDYKA
-164 FFSYNGINL
+164 FYQYKGIYQ
-173 LPVVDGAHMMGNI
+173 LPIVDGAHMLGNI
-186 MMTVSNT
+186 MMTASDI
-193 IPACTT
+193 IPARTT
-199 AINRYIDFSG
+199 SINRYIDFSG
-209 RNVKLTN
+209 RNVKLTD
-216 PGIVNDI
+216 PGIVSNI
-223 YTAHMPKRIYVDNE
+223 YPAHMPKRIYVDNE
-237 GIISPDEIYTA
+237 RIISPDEIYTA

-390 LNAFEVSTANDTKIT
+390 LNAFEVSTANDTKII
-405 LPPSVKMIGNG
+405 LPSSVKMIGDG

-422 NVTLTDKIPS
+422 NVTLTNKIPP
-432 GFFTSLYTSDSGAD
+432 GFFMSLDTYESGAD
-446 IHVNIGGKQYV
+446 IYVKIRGKQYI
-457 LPSQSRFQEIDD
+457 LPSQSHFQTIDD
-469 YVSFLPINDRL
+469 YVMSLPFDDQI
-480 LWQQYMY
+480 LWRQFKY
-487 INDSDI
+487 ITEP
-493 MKRYKFIMRAYKAV
+493 MERYEFIMRAYKAV
-507 NGDIEEQSKKEMLDM
+507 DGDIEEQSKKEMLDM
-522 LRDNQKYIINNC
+522 LRDNQEYIINNYC
-534 CEYKYKAEYFIFML
+534 KYRYDVEDFIFML

-560 IISFAD
+560 IISLAD

-581 NRIDT
+581 NRMDT